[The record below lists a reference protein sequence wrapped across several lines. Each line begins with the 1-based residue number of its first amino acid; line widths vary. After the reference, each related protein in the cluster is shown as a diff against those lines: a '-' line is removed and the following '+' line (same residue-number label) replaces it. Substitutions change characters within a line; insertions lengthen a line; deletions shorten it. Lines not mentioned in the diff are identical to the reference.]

1 MREAIDERER
11 AWRGRGEVW
20 LLSATTDE
28 HEYVSGSS
36 SRFDLLSEVLSVNAN
51 HNQSI
56 VHCS

>member
-1 MREAIDERER
+1 MPQVREAIDERER

-36 SRFDLLSEVLSVNAN
+36 SRFDLLSEVLPT
-51 HNQSI
+51 H
-56 VHCS
+56 